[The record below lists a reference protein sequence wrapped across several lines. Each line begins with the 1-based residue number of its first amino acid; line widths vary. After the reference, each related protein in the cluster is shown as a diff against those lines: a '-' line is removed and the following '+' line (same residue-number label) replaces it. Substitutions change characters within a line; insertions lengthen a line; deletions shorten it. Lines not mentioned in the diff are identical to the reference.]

1 MPRFT
6 TLLDA
11 VASGDAQAAGELFD
25 LVYDD
30 LKRLARHQFA
40 GEGAGH
46 TLQPTALVHEVY
58 LRLIRNSGQ
67 ETGDQPISWQ
77 GRGHFFAAAAQAMR
91 HILVESA
98 RRKKRAKHGGG
109 RAREP
114 IDPDQIAEPELSD
127 ELLALDAA
135 LDTFSKQEP
144 TIAQLVVLRYFGGL
158 TLKDAAATLGI
169 PLRTA
174 SSYWAFARAWLQAE
188 IERDGQNS

>member
-1 MPRFT
+1 MGVDPEADPEIDTSAKLFA
-6 TLLDA
+6 A
-11 VASGDAQAAGELFD
+11 VYEELRALAAS
-25 LVYDD
+25 
-30 LKRLARHQFA
+30 RLRNEAPGQ
-40 GEGAGH
+40 

>member
-30 LKRLARHQFA
+30 LKRLARPQFA

-46 TLQPTALVHEVY
+46 TLQPMALVHEVY

-77 GRGHFFAAAAQAMR
+77 GRGHF
-91 HILVESA
+91 I
-98 RRKKRAKHGGG
+98 
-109 RAREP
+109 
-114 IDPDQIAEPELSD
+114 PEAD
-127 ELLALDAA
+127 
-135 LDTFSKQEP
+135 
-144 TIAQLVVLRYFGGL
+144 R
-158 TLKDAAATLGI
+158 
-169 PLRTA
+169 
-174 SSYWAFARAWLQAE
+174 
-188 IERDGQNS
+188 